1 MTKIPDNYLPTAEE
15 VEKYLISWKEN
26 GDANDK
32 ELALNKL
39 FFDLCPEN
47 KVIQDVL
54 IKCSTLNGFYSTNIY
69 DIYSVAQH
77 ILKLNIDERLR
88 GGDLS
93 LVDMIAR
100 VKVGNPPKERRFYS
114 FATKYCS
121 HHQPQKYAIYDSYVE
136 KLLWDFQ
143 NRDKFSDFKLPD
155 LKDYTNYMRAIYDFQ
170 KHYELEQ
177 FSVKNLDQYLWQ
189 LGKKYYSQYGLD
201 NKRTIPMLHPR

>member
-1 MTKIPDNYLPTAEE
+1 
-15 VEKYLISWKEN
+15 
-26 GDANDK
+26 
-32 ELALNKL
+32 
-39 FFDLCPEN
+39 
-47 KVIQDVL
+47 
-54 IKCSTLNGFYSTNIY
+54 
-69 DIYSVAQH
+69 
-77 ILKLNIDERLR
+77 
-88 GGDLS
+88 
-93 LVDMIAR
+93 MIAR

-136 KLLWDFQ
+136 KILWDFQ

-189 LGKKYYSQYGLD
+189 LGKKYYSQYGFD